1 MCVRACLSACMSVCL
16 PVCLYVCRLRY
27 TPKSVPLHTH
37 IYICIC
43 TFFVYIHIYKC
54 MYILNLFLRMRIH
67 ERDMYVHA
75 YIYMYYLQVAIC
87 KQARK
92 HTCKHFNKQVKV
104 RTHEQTTTST
114 RTFHNFEQCILS
126 RPRVARLN
134 KKLYHRCIVVRSLP
148 QQQMNTASAHL
159 LPG

>member
-1 MCVRACLSACMSVCL
+1 MPSRLLDEYSEPTDSIGASRWSWHKQNKPVQVPCYSMQICSSVAFATLCVCVRECVCVRACLFACMSVCL

-75 YIYMYYLQVAIC
+75 FIYIYVLLASCDLQAST
-87 KQARK
+87 QA
-92 HTCKHFNKQVKV
+92 HM
-104 RTHEQTTTST
+104 QTFQQTS
-114 RTFHNFEQCILS
+114 
-126 RPRVARLN
+126 
-134 KKLYHRCIVVRSLP
+134 
-148 QQQMNTASAHL
+148 
-159 LPG
+159 